1 MLRLPHNCT
10 NLHASKEMLQILQ
23 FRLQQC
29 VNQELSYVQAAF
41 RKSWGTRDQNYQHPL
56 DHRKSKRIPEKR
68 YQFSSAAQSCPTLS
82 NLMNHSMLG
91 LPVHHQLLESP
102 TPGVHPN
109 PCPLCWWCHPNIS
122 SSVIPSVHPPTL
134 NVSQHQGLFKWVSS
148 SHQVAKVLE
157 FRLQHQ
163 SFQWTPRTDLL

>member
-56 DHRKSKRIPEKR
+56 DHRKSKRIQKNII
-68 YQFSSAAQSCPTLS
+68 SSVQPLS
-82 NLMNHSMLG
+82 RVRLLATSWTIVCQASLSITNSWS
-91 LPVHHQLLESP
+91 HQLLES
-102 TPGVHPN
+102 TQTHVH
-109 PCPLCWWCHPNIS
+109 CVGDAIQTSHPLS
-122 SSVIPSVHPPTL
+122 SPLSILLPSM
-134 NVSQHQGLFKWVSS
+134 
-148 SHQVAKVLE
+148 
-157 FRLQHQ
+157 FRSIRVFSNESAL
-163 SFQWTPRTDLL
+163 RIR